1 MEGVHILSKSVT
13 LTFEEDFGLNTIF
26 VDKLLFIYYLI
37 FQFGSIIFHKKKKK
51 TLKFRIK
58 MIKNRKVW
66 YQDYLFFKKKTC
78 STNIKL
84 MQKSI

>member
-37 FQFGSIIFHKKKKK
+37 FQFGSIIFQKKKNPVE
-51 TLKFRIK
+51 IP
-58 MIKNRKVW
+58 N
-66 YQDYLFFKKKTC
+66 
-78 STNIKL
+78 
-84 MQKSI
+84 